1 MANYVPAEA
10 SARAVEL
17 AKGTANAH
25 VTKVIPARP
34 VINALKDTF
43 QTIGNVQLFV
53 NLVFILYARWRF
65 KTKLASLIIH
75 KNSNFC
81 RFSTSIFHKG
91 CSLRSQKS
99 KFYGF

>member
-17 AKGTANAH
+17 AKGTANAN

-53 NLVFILYARWRF
+53 YLIFILYARWRF
-65 KTKLASLIIH
+65 KIVCLQTELASLAIR
-75 KNSNFC
+75 K
-81 RFSTSIFHKG
+81 KP
-91 CSLRSQKS
+91 
-99 KFYGF
+99 

>member
-17 AKGTANAH
+17 ARGTANAH
-25 VTKVIPARP
+25 VTKVIPGRP

-53 NLVFILYARWRF
+53 KLIFILYARWRF
-65 KTKLASLIIH
+65 KIVC
-75 KNSNFC
+75 F
-81 RFSTSIFHKG
+81 
-91 CSLRSQKS
+91 
-99 KFYGF
+99 